1 MKLIEFAAP
10 DRTGRIN
17 GYGDE
22 LTSRECGVE
31 IRLIEAC
38 DPPYG
43 ETPVIGS
50 NTSLPGAFKSVPFA
64 IDGFLRR
71 GTFCSQPDD
80 LAWFGRAF
88 QDELDYI
95 LGWMFTIA
103 HAAGSESWIGDNN
116 VQSVALAGNTAAQR
130 VAGIMAARK
139 LWRHTVVTVGG
150 PVLHLPPSWAPD
162 MKAAGLLENPDL
174 TITGD
179 PVVIS
184 DGYDEKGIAFWT
196 GPVQIKLGKLSDEK
210 VTKFRTNDEVNVL
223 DTFAQI
229 IVSPCSIVRVGAYA

>member
-1 MKLIEFAAP
+1 MKLIDFAAP
-10 DRTGRIN
+10 DRSGRIN
-17 GYGDE
+17 GRGDE

-31 IRLIEAC
+31 IRLVEAC
-38 DPPYG
+38 DLPTA

-50 NTSLPGAFKSVPFA
+50 NTSLPGSFKTVPFA

-71 GTFCSQPDD
+71 GTFCALPDD
-80 LAWFGRAF
+80 LAWFTKAF
-88 QDELDYI
+88 EDELDYI
-95 LGWMFTIA
+95 LGWMFTIN

-139 LWRHTVVTVGG
+139 QWRKTVVTVGG

-179 PVVIS
+179 PVVTS

-196 GPVQIKLGKLSDEK
+196 GPVQLKVGKLKAEM
-210 VTKFRTNDEVNVL
+210 VPRARTNDEVNVL

>member
-1 MKLIEFAAP
+1 MKLTEFAAP
-10 DRTGRIN
+10 DRSSRIN

-22 LTSRECGVE
+22 LSSRECGVE
-31 IRLIEAC
+31 IRLVEAC
-38 DPPYG
+38 GLTPA
-43 ETPVIGS
+43 ETPVIGT
-50 NTSLPGAFKSVPFA
+50 NTSLPGAFKTVPFA

-71 GTFCSQPDD
+71 GTFCAEPDD
-80 LAWFGRAF
+80 LAWFSKAF

-95 LGWMFTIA
+95 LSWMFTIQ

-116 VQSVALAGNTAAQR
+116 VQSVTLAGTSAAQR
-130 VAGIMAARK
+130 VAGIMDARK
-139 LWRHTVVTVGG
+139 QWRKTVVTVGG

-179 PVVIS
+179 PVVTS

-196 GPVQIKLGKLSDEK
+196 GPVQIKVGKLSTES
-210 VTKFRTNDEVNVL
+210 VPRARTNDEVKVL

-229 IVSPCSIVRVGAYA
+229 IVSPCSIVRVGAYT